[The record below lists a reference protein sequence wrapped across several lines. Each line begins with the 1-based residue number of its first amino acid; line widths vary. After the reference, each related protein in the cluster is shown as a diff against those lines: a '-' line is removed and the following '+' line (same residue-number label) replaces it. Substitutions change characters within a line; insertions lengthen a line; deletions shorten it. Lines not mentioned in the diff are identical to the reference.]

1 MQASPFGT
9 VKDNSKHWKV
19 TMTTK
24 WQNCQIPV
32 KGRHLITAA
41 VIALTLLIGHVNAG
55 ILVAPTV
62 VFMDEHK
69 RTGRITVQNP
79 SDEPR
84 EVTIRMSF
92 GLPTSDSL
100 GNVFVN
106 LQDSGI
112 TDIKAATSWV
122 KPFPRKMLLQPGATQ
137 VVRFVARPPKDLV
150 DGEYWARVVVTS
162 QEGKTSLPSPTAEGQ
177 ISTVLNMI
185 MQTAIMLKYRQGD
198 QVAHLK
204 LNGVEASQEDTLVNV
219 IVDLS
224 STGNASY
231 VGMMHCRLYNADKQE
246 IGYRRFD
253 LAVYH
258 DLKRRVTFPIA
269 SYTNSGPY
277 SFELFITPDGRKDI
291 AAEYLIRGN
300 DIEYSVTVP

>member
-1 MQASPFGT
+1 MI
-9 VKDNSKHWKV
+9 
-19 TMTTK
+19 TK
-24 WQNCQIPV
+24 WQNCRIPIR
-32 KGRHLITAA
+32 GQRLYAGLL
-41 VIALTLLIGHVNAG
+41 IALILLIGNVKAG
-55 ILVAPTV
+55 VLVAPTV

-92 GLPTSDSL
+92 GLPASDSL
-100 GNVFVN
+100 GNVFVA
-106 LQDSGI
+106 LQDTGI

-122 KPFPRKMLLQPGATQ
+122 KPFPRKLLLEPGATQ
-137 VVRFVARPPKDLV
+137 VVRFVARPPKNLV
-150 DGEYWARVVVTS
+150 DGEYWARVVITS
-162 QEGKTSLPSPTAEGQ
+162 QEGKTSLPNPTGEGQ

-198 QVAHLK
+198 QVAHVK
-204 LNGVEASQEDTLVNV
+204 LNGVDAIQEDTLVSV

-231 VGMMHCRLYNADKQE
+231 VGLMHCRLFNADKQE
-246 IGYRRFD
+246 IGYRRID
-253 LAVYH
+253 LAVYR
-258 DLKRRVTFPIA
+258 DLKRRVTFPVA
-269 SYTNSGPY
+269 SYKSGSPY
-277 SFELFITPDGRKDI
+277 SFELYITPNGRKDI

-300 DIEYSVTVP
+300 EIEYSMTLP